1 MKYFK
6 GCVLN
11 FKKGKYVIVVPATC
25 HCLTLVTGKSNGLRF
40 SNLVL
45 EKSIDIRIPS
55 MSLTTCLTV
64 CKAQTDPSHI
74 AFILE
79 DRCICA
85 KGKLIYND
93 YKLELVSKE
102 LNHFGVIAGLFWQIG
117 GHSSRFV
124 LFCFFKTFHY
134 KSVNY
139 FHFLFEK

>member
-1 MKYFK
+1 MVYAPLETQYITDKYFWK
-6 GCVLN
+6 D
-11 FKKGKYVIVVPATC
+11 VPCDVKAPFIC
-25 HCLTLVTGKSNGLRF
+25 KHNSDLLGFHKL

-45 EKSIDIRIPS
+45 EKSLDIRIPS

-93 YKLELVSKE
+93 YKL
-102 LNHFGVIAGLFWQIG
+102 
-117 GHSSRFV
+117 
-124 LFCFFKTFHY
+124 FFLLK
-134 KSVNY
+134 NY
-139 FHFLFEK
+139 IMSNDF

>member
-1 MKYFK
+1 MTKHIF
-6 GCVLN
+6 G
-11 FKKGKYVIVVPATC
+11 VPATY

-45 EKSIDIRIPS
+45 EKSLDIRIPS
-55 MSLTTCLTV
+55 MSLTTCLAV

-93 YKLELVSKE
+93 YKLFFLLKNHILSNDFWKKTSIHMKISIWHDRSNFFHKNMHWIPSK
-102 LNHFGVIAGLFWQIG
+102 I
-117 GHSSRFV
+117 V
-124 LFCFFKTFHY
+124 LIPGQEISF
-134 KSVNY
+134 
-139 FHFLFEK
+139 